1 MEKKKQD
8 CRSKPVRIKRIA
20 PPAKRYSLFPK
31 CQFSHC
37 VFSVAPRSVQNG
49 GDPPSVEVSLSMDEG
64 SEVQMDGPE
73 RTCDGKYKCSY
84 CNYANKGM
92 ARLIEHIRIHT
103 GKPLFHLQSLMIVPY
118 QKDNSLVNVMFK
130 VRCNYKSILLL

>member
-1 MEKKKQD
+1 
-8 CRSKPVRIKRIA
+8 
-20 PPAKRYSLFPK
+20 
-31 CQFSHC
+31 
-37 VFSVAPRSVQNG
+37 
-49 GDPPSVEVSLSMDEG
+49 MDEG

-103 GKPLFHLQSLMIVPY
+103 GKPFFSSPAVVPP
-118 QKDNSLVNVMFK
+118 DRNIANSLFSV
-130 VRCNYKSILLL
+130 ILLSVIKL

>member
-1 MEKKKQD
+1 MQKKRQE
-8 CRSKPVRIKRIA
+8 CRTKLVRIKYIA
-20 PPAKRYSLFPK
+20 LYSKIIIFHRPG
-31 CQFSHC
+31 CQNLNGL
-37 VFSVAPRSVQNG
+37 FSVAPRSVQNG

-64 SEVQMDGPE
+64 SDVQIDGPE

-103 GKPLFHLQSLMIVPY
+103 GKPPSISF
-118 QKDNSLVNVMFK
+118 FK
-130 VRCNYKSILLL
+130 L

>member
-1 MEKKKQD
+1 
-8 CRSKPVRIKRIA
+8 
-20 PPAKRYSLFPK
+20 
-31 CQFSHC
+31 
-37 VFSVAPRSVQNG
+37 
-49 GDPPSVEVSLSMDEG
+49 MDEG

-103 GKPLFHLQSLMIVPY
+103 GKPFFFPPAVVPPDSNIG
-118 QKDNSLVNVMFK
+118 KDNSLFSVIHISVIK
-130 VRCNYKSILLL
+130 L